1 MNAIVKFEPL
11 LVKKEIVQCK
21 RCQRYCHTQ
30 KYRNHTF
37 RCVKCAGTHSADQCA
52 KSPETPAKCIH
63 CQGDHPANYK
73 GCPAYKTLYTNRYP
87 KLRAKEVSNQTPS
100 PPKFTTTPTP
110 STNQTPSPTK
120 FISTSTSYEQAVQGI
135 QNNPNSQR
143 NLPQNSVPNPPN
155 TDNSSRLEKLIEKQ
169 SEQINHLLS
178 LLTLIVE
185 KLALPD
191 SK

>member
-1 MNAIVKFEPL
+1 M
-11 LVKKEIVQCK
+11 Q
-21 RCQRYCHTQ
+21 RCQRYGHTQ
-30 KYRNHTF
+30 KYCNHTF
-37 RCVKCAGTHSADQCA
+37 RCVKCAGTHSTDQCA
-52 KSPETPAKCIH
+52 KPPETPAKCIH

-73 GCPAYKTLYTNRYP
+73 GCSAYKTLYANRYP
-87 KLRAKEVSNQTPS
+87 KLRAKEVSNQSPS
-100 PPKFTTTPTP
+100 PPKFTVTPTP
-110 STNQTPSPTK
+110 STSQTPSPTK
-120 FISTSTSYEQAVQGI
+120 FFTTSTSYAQAVQGI

-185 KLALPD
+185 KLARPD